1 MILGSKISTSKICI
15 IIFFLAGLTASFG
28 QSGNRGAFIFIS
40 QEGDVRFENQ
50 AGVPMPDLSQG
61 EAIPANYI
69 VVTGRD
75 GQMVGLLSN
84 GTLLTL
90 EAETRMKVRTF
101 EQVPFDDGGRK
112 LSDLEGEP
120 SKSNVEIELDI
131 GSLIVKTK
139 KLNKSSTLNIHSPV
153 GVAGIRGTEFQM
165 ASLPGSGVQ
174 LDVTESTVA
183 FTPPGGAAPIAVSQ
197 GNGLTVPPS
206 GIPQRRP
213 LNPVAARKIQSS
225 NKKATEATQ
234 DVPLVEVSEA
244 MEQASNEQDGQAEEQ
259 PRDEPKEETPEEE
272 PKEEEAQA
280 VEETEQVEEADAVE
294 DAAPAEEPEPL
305 EESAPAEES
314 VPVEEPVLLDDPEL
328 LEEPEAVENEQPIPL
343 GELQSDEEIE
353 AQLRTLDEPEE
364 KLFFEEQEMEKE
376 EPAALV
382 QLLDDIME
390 DEEEK
395 PTKLAQKKVARS
407 NTEQETSSAEQPEN
421 ISQPLAGTTVEEPLL
436 PLVSADVEST
446 NVVSPVPPANEVV
459 APVKPESPV
468 RVRASA
474 SPVQSSNQQQI
485 AQVLENNPELKLRQ
499 EVSKFDLSE
508 TQVDRFATL
517 EPALKSIVKNESE
530 DVVGRLLSNPAFEPA
545 KVESF
550 YGYSDSTRE
559 LMLGLDDSALFGLM
573 EAGYEDAILN
583 EALSINLNREQIERY
598 DQLPRAAQDGVRLE
612 SPAVVTRLFESAS
625 FEPERVATF
634 YGYSEETRELV
645 LGLED
650 DIMFPLLDEQFDEEL
665 FNESLTKMNIDFSK
679 PINLPTEQ
687 PQDPFAQRLH
697 DLSERL
703 KESGNGWVM
712 DELLEM
718 SGGQLTD
725 EWLKIGETAE
735 VLLRHSSIDE
745 LAPANAFQTSE
756 VLSNPFYNDVA
767 SMFDELELE
776 ALVYGDGV
784 MIGASHLIIPDNS
797 LALNPYFGDG
807 VREVVIS
814 ASESISFEGDI
825 SWEAPLG
832 TNEARLVV
840 MSAGDLNIKQGATLQ
855 SATSDLILSTREDL
869 ELRQV
874 NLNAAREVV
883 IRGMRDVTLNDVH
896 IGATNLA
903 KIKARRDLYADGLT
917 FRPDINKIVMEAT
930 TLRLRNIDFPGSA
943 QVRLNSLKGGIDGRY
958 PNFGN
963 VSAGQQIGRV
973 NFIENVKS
981 GGNVLNS
988 RATFDQHGK
997 NIQIG
1002 KIANP

>member
-1 MILGSKISTSKICI
+1 MMYGNFRRSSVLCFLLILALATVDAFAQASTK
-15 IIFFLAGLTASFG
+15 
-28 QSGNRGAFIFIS
+28 GAFIFIS
-40 QEGDVRFENQ
+40 KKGDVHFENQ
-50 AGVPMPDLSQG
+50 AGEKMPDVGQG
-61 EAIPANYI
+61 KTIPNNYI
-69 VVTGRD
+69 IITGKD
-75 GQMVGLLSN
+75 GQLVGLLSN

-90 EAETRMKVRTF
+90 EPQTRMRVLTF
-101 EQVPFDDGGRK
+101 EQEPFKDEGRK

-120 SKSNVEIELDI
+120 SKSKVDVKLDV
-131 GSLIVKTK
+131 GSLIIKTK
-139 KLNKSSTLNIHSPV
+139 KLKKSSVFNIYSPV
-153 GVAGIRGTEFQM
+153 GAAGIRGTEFQM
-165 ASLPGSGVQ
+165 ASLASGGVQ

-183 FTPPGGAAPIAVSQ
+183 FTPASGGGPIAVSQ
-197 GNGLTVPPS
+197 GNGLTVPSS

-213 LNPVAARKIQSS
+213 LNPVVARKIAAS

-244 MEQASNEQDGQAEEQ
+244 MEQASKEQEGQAEEQ

-272 PKEEEAQA
+272 SNEEEAQQ

-294 DAAPAEEPEPL
+294 DTAPAEEPEPL
-305 EESAPAEES
+305 EESA
-314 VPVEEPVLLDDPEL
+314 PVEEPVLLDDPEL
-328 LEEPEAVENEQPIPL
+328 LEEPEAVENEQPTPL

-353 AQLRTLDEPEE
+353 AQLRALDEPEE
-364 KLFFEEQEMEKE
+364 KLFFEEQEME

-382 QLLDDIME
+382 QLFDDIME

-395 PTKLAQKKVARS
+395 PTKLAQKKVGRS
-407 NTEQETSSAEQPEN
+407 NTEQEISSVEQPEN
-421 ISQPLAGTTVEEPLL
+421 ISQPLPRATVEEPLL
-436 PLVSADVEST
+436 PLVSAEMEST
-446 NVVSPVPPANEVV
+446 NVVSPVPPSNEAV
-459 APVKPESPV
+459 APLKPASPV
-468 RVRASA
+468 RARASA
-474 SPVQSSNQQQI
+474 SPVQSSNQQLI
-485 AQVLENNPELKLRQ
+485 AQALENNPELKLRQ
-499 EVSKFDLSE
+499 EVSMLDLSE
-508 TQVDRFATL
+508 TQVDRFAML

-573 EAGYEDAILN
+573 EAGFEDAILN

-625 FEPERVATF
+625 FEPARVATF
-634 YGYSEETRELV
+634 YGYSDETRELV

-650 DIMFPLLDEQFDEEL
+650 EIMFSLLDEQFDEEL
-665 FNESLTKMNIDFSK
+665 FNESLTKMNIDFSS
-679 PINLPTEQ
+679 PVNMPPAQT
-687 PQDPFAQRLH
+687 QDPNAQRLH
-697 DLSERL
+697 ELSDRL

-712 DELLEM
+712 DELLDM

-725 EWLKIGETAE
+725 EWLRVGETAE
-735 VLLRHSSIDE
+735 VLLRHSSIGE
-745 LAPANAFQTSE
+745 MTPAEVFQPSE
-756 VLSNPFYNDVA
+756 VLSNPFYMDVA

-807 VREVVIS
+807 VREVVVS
-814 ASESISFEGDI
+814 ASESISFEGNLD
-825 SWEAPLG
+825 WDAPLG
-832 TNEARLVV
+832 TNGARLVV

-869 ELRQV
+869 VLEQV

-883 IRGMRDVTLNDVH
+883 IRGMRDVTLNNVH
-896 IGATNLA
+896 IGASNLA
-903 KIKARRDLYADGLT
+903 KIKARRDLNADGLT
-917 FRPDINKIVMEAT
+917 FRTDINKIVMEAT
-930 TLRLRNIDFPGSA
+930 TLRLRNTAFPAAA
-943 QVRLNSLKGGIDGRY
+943 QVRLNSSLGGIDGRY
-958 PNFGN
+958 PNFGS
-963 VSAGQQIGRV
+963 VPAAQQIGRV

-981 GGNVLNS
+981 GTNLLDS
-988 RATFDQHGK
+988 RAAFDQHGG

-1002 KIANP
+1002 KTPNP